1 MSRTTI
7 VAKRYAKALF
17 EIAAQQ
23 QIVTEVEEQ
32 LKGLAGAIEKDG
44 EILKFLGYP
53 NIDNARKLAVLKDA
67 LGGKFSDAVLSTVEL
82 LVTRGRHED
91 IPGVYEAYTKIAGE
105 ATGQANATV
114 YAAKPLNE
122 GELAKIVEQ
131 FGKIVGKSIRAEQ
144 VVEPS
149 LLGGIQVRI
158 GDRLYDG
165 SLSGK
170 LARLE
175 KSLQSQAL

>member
-1 MSRTTI
+1 MSRGS
-7 VAKRYAKALF
+7 VVVKRYARALF

-23 QIVTEVEEQ
+23 QIVTEVEDQ

-53 NIDNARKLAVLKDA
+53 NIDTARKLAALKEA
-67 LGGKFSDAVLSTVEL
+67 LGGKFSDAVLNTVEL

-114 YAAKPLNE
+114 YTAKPLE
-122 GELAKIVEQ
+122 DGELAKVAEQ

-175 KSLQSQAL
+175 KSLKSQAL

>member
-1 MSRTTI
+1 MSRGSV

-17 EIAAQQ
+17 DVAQQ
-23 QIVTEVEEQ
+23 QNIVQDVEQQLRGLSGALEQ
-32 LKGLAGAIEKDG
+32 DA

-53 NIDNARKLAVLKDA
+53 NIDTARKLAVLKDA
-67 LGGKFSDAVLSTVEL
+67 LAGKISDAVLNTVEL
-82 LVTRGRHED
+82 LVTRGRQED
-91 IPGVYEAYTKIAGE
+91 IPGVYEAFTKIAGE

-114 YAAKPLNE
+114 YTAMQLSDS
-122 GELAKIVEQ
+122 ELEKVVAQ
-131 FGKIVGKSIRAEQ
+131 FSKIVGKSIRAEQ

-149 LLGGIQVRI
+149 LLGGVQVRI

-175 KSLQSQAL
+175 KTLKSQAL

>member
-1 MSRTTI
+1 MSRGTV

-17 EIAAQQ
+17 EIAQQ
-23 QIVTEVEEQ
+23 QNIVADVEQQ
-32 LKGLAGAIEKDG
+32 LKGLAGALEQDP
-44 EILKFLGYP
+44 EILKFLAFP
-53 NIDNARKLAVLKDA
+53 NIDTARKVAVLKDA
-67 LGGKFSDAVLSTVEL
+67 LGSKFSEAVLNTAEL
-82 LVTRGRHED
+82 LIARGRQD
-91 IPGVYEAYTKIAGE
+91 NIPGVYEAYTKIAGE

-114 YAAKPLNE
+114 YTAKQLTG
-122 GELAKIVEQ
+122 GELEKVVQQ
-131 FGKIVGKSIRAEQ
+131 FSKTVGKTIRAEQ

-175 KSLQSQAL
+175 KTLKSQAL